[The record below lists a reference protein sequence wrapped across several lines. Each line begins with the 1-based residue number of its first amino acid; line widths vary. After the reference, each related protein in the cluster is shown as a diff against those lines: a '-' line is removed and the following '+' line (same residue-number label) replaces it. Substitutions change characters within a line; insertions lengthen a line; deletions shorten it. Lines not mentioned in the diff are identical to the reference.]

1 MTRLSFARLCISLI
15 AAFTVGCQR
24 HELAATDD
32 ATALTRVQLQLDW
45 FPEPAHGGFF
55 QAAAQGYYAE
65 VGLEVE
71 ILPGGPGG
79 RPIPKVAA
87 GQVAFSMGRSD
98 DIMLA
103 VQEGLPVLIVAAL
116 MQHDPQ
122 AILLHADHPVN
133 TLADLGGHAI
143 MAYPGSAWIPYLKK
157 RYDIEIDLLPMSYG
171 LARFA
176 ADPELIQAC
185 FVTDEPYRLEQQGT
199 AVKTLLLS
207 ESGYDPY
214 RVIVAHGPFAKA
226 NPEIVRAFV
235 AASLRGWADYMAGD
249 PSVAHNVIAALND
262 HMTPDQM
269 AFSHAEMIRRHFV
282 SGDPANGEFLGQ
294 LDPDRLNGHAK
305 LLQEVG
311 VLTAPLPFDRY
322 VTFEFLPKPSR

>member
-1 MTRLSFARLCISLI
+1 MIRLLFASLGLTLLTASF
-15 AAFTVGCQR
+15 VGCQR

-32 ATALTRVQLQLDW
+32 STALTRVQLQLDW

-55 QAAAQGYYAE
+55 QAAAKGYYAE

-122 AILLHADHPVN
+122 AILLHAGNPIN
-133 TLADLGGHAI
+133 SLAELDGHAI

-157 RYDIEIDLLPMSYG
+157 RYGIEIDLLPMSYG

-176 ADPELIQAC
+176 ADPQLIQAC

-199 AVKTLLLS
+199 AGKTLLLS
-207 ESGYDPY
+207 DSGYDPY

-235 AASLRGWADYMAGD
+235 AASLRGWIDYMSGD
-249 PSVAHNVIAALND
+249 PSIAHNVIAAQND

-269 AFSHAEMIRRHFV
+269 EFSHAEMIRRQFV
-282 SGDPANGEFLGQ
+282 TGDPARGESLGQ

-311 VLTAPLPFDRY
+311 VLTAPLPLDRY
-322 VTFEFLPKPSR
+322 VTFEFLPSSSP

>member
-1 MTRLSFARLCISLI
+1 MTRPAFVLFSLTFL
-15 AAFTVGCQR
+15 AACFVGCQR
-24 HELAATDD
+24 KELATTDD
-32 ATALTRVQLQLDW
+32 STALTRVQLQLDW

-55 QAAAQGYYAE
+55 QADAKGYYAE
-65 VGLEVE
+65 VGLAVE

-133 TLADLGGHAI
+133 ALSELDGHAI

-176 ADPELIQAC
+176 ADPNLIQAC
-185 FVTDEPYRLEQQGT
+185 FVTDEPFRLEQQGT

-207 ESGYDPY
+207 DSGYDPY

-226 NPEIVRAFV
+226 HPQIVRAFV
-235 AASLRGWADYMAGD
+235 TASLRGWADYMTGD
-249 PSVAHNVIAALND
+249 PSLAHNIIAAQND
-262 HMTPDQM
+262 HMTPEQM
-269 AFSHAEMIRRHFV
+269 AFSHAEMIRRRFV
-282 SGDPANGEFLGQ
+282 TGNLTTSESLGQ
-294 LDPDRLNGHAK
+294 LDPDRLNRHAE

-311 VLTAPLPFDRY
+311 VLTAPLPLERY
-322 VTFEFLPKPSR
+322 VTFEFLPPLGP

>member
-1 MTRLSFARLCISLI
+1 MKSPSLIFISLVF
-15 AAFTVGCQR
+15 ALFHFAGCQR
-24 HELAATDD
+24 SELATTDQATS
-32 ATALTRVQLQLDW
+32 LTKVQLQLDW

-55 QAAAQGYYAE
+55 QAAEKGYYAE

-71 ILPGGPGG
+71 IIPGGPGG

-122 AILLHADHPVN
+122 AILLHASHPVN
-133 TLADLGGHAI
+133 KLADLDGHAI

-157 RYDIEIDLLPMSYG
+157 HYGIEIDLLPMSYG
-171 LARFA
+171 LARFV

-185 FVTDEPYRLEQQGT
+185 FVTDEPFRLEQQGT

-207 ESGYDPY
+207 DSGYDPY
-214 RVIVAHGPFAKA
+214 RVIVAHGPFVAE
-226 NPEIVRAFV
+226 NPAVVRAFV
-235 AASLRGWADYMAGD
+235 AASLRGWADYINGD
-249 PSVAHNVIAALND
+249 PAPAHERIGREND
-262 HMTPDQM
+262 HMTPAQM
-269 AFSHAEMIRRHFV
+269 EFSHSEMIRRRFIT
-282 SGDPANGEFLGQ
+282 GDLQEGESLGS
-294 LDPDRLNGHAK
+294 LDPQRLDGHAA
-305 LLQEVG
+305 LLLEVG
-311 VLTAPLPFDRY
+311 VLSAPLPRERY
-322 VTFEFLPKPSR
+322 VTFEFLPHSP

>member
-1 MTRLSFARLCISLI
+1 MKHSSFISLLLV
-15 AAFTVGCQR
+15 FTLLGSSGCQR
-24 HELAATDD
+24 SELAEIDKT
-32 ATALTRVQLQLDW
+32 TSLTKVQLQLDW

-55 QAAAQGYYAE
+55 QAAEKGYYAE

-71 ILPGGPGG
+71 ILHGGPGG

-122 AILLHADHPVN
+122 AILLHASHPAN
-133 TLADLGGHAI
+133 DLRDLDGHAV
-143 MAYPGSAWIPYLKK
+143 MAYPGSAWIPYLINH
-157 RYDIEIDLLPMSYG
+157 YDIEIDLLPMSYG

-185 FVTDEPYRLEQQGT
+185 FVTDEPFRLEQQGT

-207 ESGYDPY
+207 DSGYDPY
-214 RVIVAHGPFAKA
+214 RVIVAHGPFVAD
-226 NPEIVRAFV
+226 NPAIVRAFV
-235 AASLRGWADYMAGD
+235 SASIRGWDEYIHGN
-249 PSVAHNVIAALND
+249 PSPAHHRISRENE
-262 HMTPDQM
+262 HMSPAQM
-269 AFSHAEMIRRHFV
+269 SFSHAEMIRRQFLT
-282 SGDPANGEFLGQ
+282 GDPAAGEFLGA
-294 LDPDRLNGHAK
+294 LDPQRLNRHAE
-305 LLQEVG
+305 LLHEVG
-311 VLTAPLPFDRY
+311 VLSSPIALDRY
-322 VTFEFLPKPSR
+322 VTFEFLPDSP